1 MPCFHQTDLDFVN
14 KWRPSLKMVAI
25 LDCLVIS
32 MYSEIAN
39 YVLLIKL
46 WFLTLLRK
54 AAQHID
60 THMYLLYMQDAAIL
74 KFKMAA
80 ITGQILRGT
89 DPQNFL

>member
-1 MPCFHQTDLDFVN
+1 MPSFHHTDLVFVN

-32 MYSEIAN
+32 MYSEIAY
-39 YVLLIKL
+39 YVSLMYIWL
-46 WFLTLLRK
+46 LTLLRK
-54 AAQHID
+54 AAQKID
-60 THMYLLYMQDAAIL
+60 THMYWLYMQDAAIL

-89 DPQNFL
+89 DPQKFL

>member
-1 MPCFHQTDLDFVN
+1 MY
-14 KWRPSLKMVAI
+14 MVAI

-39 YVLLIKL
+39 YILLMKL

-54 AAQHID
+54 AAHQID
-60 THMYLLYMQDAAIL
+60 THMYLLCIPDAAIL

-89 DPQNFL
+89 DPQKFL